1 MEQVRSTGNGRI
13 KNRRSAE
20 RSLMREWRTCAEPVS
35 QLPRLIAEIIRQ
47 GLNENAP
54 LHLFIGQL
62 SRPKSSD
69 ERLDGSVAAGELHNK
84 IDQRRIGIKALL
96 QRNGLPQFMTDF
108 CFTCLVVAAKEPGG
122 CIARMDGGQCGP
134 R

>member
-1 MEQVRSTGNGRI
+1 
-13 KNRRSAE
+13 
-20 RSLMREWRTCAEPVS
+20 MREWRTCAEPVS

-69 ERLDGSVAAGELHNK
+69 EGLDGSVAAGELHNK

-96 QRNGLPQFMTDF
+96 QRNGFSQFMTNLGLA
-108 CFTCLVVAAKEPGG
+108 CLVVAAKEPG
-122 CIARMDGGQCGP
+122 
-134 R
+134 